1 MSEVHCS
8 TCGKEMQAYPFK
20 SAKTCIK
27 CTLQENFE
35 HVPAMG
41 RCKLGGS

>member
-27 CTLQENFE
+27 CTLETKFD
-35 HVPAMG
+35 
-41 RCKLGGS
+41 KLERVGMVSV